1 MSRRSDEKNSSN
13 SSIIIFI
20 CLALNCPAAAWLTCQ
35 QPLGLE
41 DGRIQDFQL
50 TASSSFQP
58 ASVGSAMGRLNSEL
72 RGGAWCPRSFIS
84 QETGLQEF
92 LEVDLLQ
99 EHTITGVITQGRFA
113 NGQGQEYAEHFQL
126 QYWRDDMEAFVDYVD
141 NTGKVPVLPGNLNTY
156 EAARVLLDPPV
167 LTRKIRILPYSQH
180 PRTVCMRVELLG
192 CQLARKSLEV
202 SVPAQTAASHLAVEP
217 RLASAVAIETR
228 TASAAGYY
236 SFSLVATV
244 LGSLLTVTSLLV
256 LALVLVL
263 LRNRRSS
270 SMQKLASLSDISISG
285 SIYQQ
290 QQQHQPQQLECG
302 GGYST
307 EPVYQEP
314 RQPGAGSVLCS
325 EYASPL
331 SIWSGSVY
339 NIYQAPGDSSTD
351 LSYLEESS
359 VDSASTLGTPRL
371 PPLPDFDR
379 SPSSGT
385 LPAIYVNQCELLQY
399 STSL

>member
-1 MSRRSDEKNSSN
+1 
-13 SSIIIFI
+13 
-20 CLALNCPAAAWLTCQ
+20 
-35 QPLGLE
+35 
-41 DGRIQDFQL
+41 
-50 TASSSFQP
+50 
-58 ASVGSAMGRLNSEL
+58 MGRLNSEL

-217 RLASAVAIETR
+217 RLAPVWSRSTKSRGSREPDLSCVPSTPAPCLSGRAVCTTSTRPRGTLALTSATWR
-228 TASAAGYY
+228 SPPLTQPPASAPLA
-236 SFSLVATV
+236 SHRCRT
-244 LGSLLTVTSLLV
+244 LTGAPPPAPCPPSMLTSVNYCSTLLV
-256 LALVLVL
+256 C
-263 LRNRRSS
+263 
-270 SMQKLASLSDISISG
+270 K
-285 SIYQQ
+285 
-290 QQQHQPQQLECG
+290 
-302 GGYST
+302 
-307 EPVYQEP
+307 
-314 RQPGAGSVLCS
+314 
-325 EYASPL
+325 
-331 SIWSGSVY
+331 
-339 NIYQAPGDSSTD
+339 
-351 LSYLEESS
+351 
-359 VDSASTLGTPRL
+359 
-371 PPLPDFDR
+371 
-379 SPSSGT
+379 
-385 LPAIYVNQCELLQY
+385 
-399 STSL
+399 